1 MTDPIADMLTRMRNA
16 LKVGKTEVLV
26 PSSKLKFG
34 IAKLLE
40 KEGWIDSVKEEDEN
54 IKIKFKYEKGMPAI
68 NYLKRIS
75 KPGCRIYA
83 KYKEMPIVLDGLGIA
98 VVSTPK
104 GIMTNNEAKKSKVG
118 GEILCE
124 IY

>member
-16 LKVGKTEVLV
+16 LKVGKTEVEV
-26 PSSKLKFG
+26 PISKLKFE

-40 KEGWIDSVKEEDEN
+40 KESWVNGVKEKDGN
-54 IKIKFKYEKGMPAI
+54 INIKFKYEKGDSAI

-83 KYKEMPIVLDGLGIA
+83 KYTEMPIVLDGLGIA

-104 GIMTNNEAKKSKVG
+104 GIMTNNEARKVRVG

>member
-1 MTDPIADMLTRMRNA
+1 MTDPIADMLTRIRNA
-16 LKVGKTEVLV
+16 LKAGKTEVEV
-26 PSSKLKFG
+26 PVSKLKLE

-40 KEGWIDSVKEEDEN
+40 KGNWVESIKEKDGN
-54 IKIKFKYEKGMPAI
+54 IKIKFKYEKGNSAI
-68 NYLKRIS
+68 NYLKRVS
-75 KPGCRIYA
+75 RPGCRIYA
-83 KYKEMPIVLDGLGIA
+83 KYKEMPTVLDGLGIA

-104 GIMTNNEAKKSKVG
+104 GVMTNNEARKSRVG

>member
-16 LKVGKTEVLV
+16 LKVGKTEVKV
-26 PSSKLKFG
+26 PMSKLKFE

-40 KEGWIDSVKEEDEN
+40 KDGWVESAKEEDGS
-54 IKIKFKYEKGMPAI
+54 IKITFKYEKGNPAI

-83 KYKEMPIVLDGLGIA
+83 KYTEMPIVLDGLGIA

-104 GIMTNNEAKKSKVG
+104 GIMTNNQAKKGRVG

>member
-16 LKVGKTEVLV
+16 LKVGKTEVEV
-26 PSSKLKFG
+26 PVSKLKFE

-40 KEGWIDSVKEEDEN
+40 KESWVESVKEKDGN
-54 IKIKFKYEKGMPAI
+54 IKITFKYEKGNPAI
-68 NYLKRIS
+68 SYLKRVS

-104 GIMTNNEAKKSKVG
+104 GVMTNNEAKKSKVG

>member
-16 LKVGKTEVLV
+16 LKVGKTEVEV
-26 PSSKLKFG
+26 PVSKLKFE

-40 KEGWIDSVKEEDEN
+40 KESWVESVKEKDGN
-54 IKIKFKYEKGMPAI
+54 IKITFKYEKGNPAI
-68 NYLKRIS
+68 SYLKRVS

-83 KYKEMPIVLDGLGIA
+83 KYKEMPNVLDGLGIA

-104 GIMTNNEAKKSKVG
+104 GIMTNNEAKKSRVG

>member
-16 LKVGKTEVLV
+16 LKVGKTEVEV
-26 PSSKLKFG
+26 PISKLKFE

-40 KEGWIDSVKEEDEN
+40 KESWVESVKEKDGN
-54 IKIKFKYEKGMPAI
+54 IKITFKYEKGNPAI
-68 NYLKRIS
+68 SYLKRVS

-104 GIMTNNEAKKSKVG
+104 GIMTNNEAKKSRVG

>member
-16 LKVGKTEVLV
+16 LKVGKTEVEV
-26 PSSKLKFG
+26 PVSKLKFE

-40 KEGWIDSVKEEDEN
+40 KESWVESVKEKDGN
-54 IKIKFKYEKGMPAI
+54 IKITFKYEKGNPAI
-68 NYLKRIS
+68 SYLKRVS

-104 GIMTNNEAKKSKVG
+104 GIMTNNEAKKSRVG